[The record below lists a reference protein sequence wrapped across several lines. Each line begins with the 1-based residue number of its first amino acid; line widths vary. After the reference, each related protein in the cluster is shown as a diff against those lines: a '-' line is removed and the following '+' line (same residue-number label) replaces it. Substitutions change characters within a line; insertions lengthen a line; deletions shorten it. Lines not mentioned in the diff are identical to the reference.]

1 MVHFLE
7 TSNAKRLSKGFI
19 PPHHAYRYNW
29 AMSKHMTKKKK
40 PVLKTMLIALAVLG
54 ILAIIALALAPQF
67 LARQATQAPADTH
80 TFVTRQIEEADLSQR
95 MQAAVNNASV
105 EQNGLPPQQNG
116 ENGQPEQGLQV
127 NVETSEQVPEQ
138 VPGQTQQQPDAQVE
152 NQQQQQNNS
161 LGNENGGD
169 TSAQLP
175 PNDTPVYASENR
187 NPDTRAPGQIQSNP
201 SNTANTTTQAPPQS
215 RNDVPQQRQP
225 QNKSFEFQISQNEI
239 SSMIYSGLVN
249 GTAPAFRQSI
259 QGVSTQISGGRA
271 KISVALLP
279 KYLPDAFLR
288 NLPGITRSTP
298 TVYLGG
304 EMGLSVSGNTVEPRI
319 YRVSLGNMGVPMP
332 FIENAVRGQ
341 VQAYVRNATRLPG
354 GQQAQLQNVR
364 LEGGAIHIQGRV
376 N

>member
-1 MVHFLE
+1 M
-7 TSNAKRLSKGFI
+7 AKNKQ
-19 PPHHAYRYNW
+19 
-29 AMSKHMTKKKK
+29 KK
-40 PVLKTMLIALAVLG
+40 PILKTMLIALAILG
-54 ILAIIALALAPQF
+54 ILAIVALALAPKF
-67 LARQATQAPADTH
+67 LARQATQAPVETH
-80 TFVTRQIEEADLSQR
+80 TFVTRQIEESDLSQR
-95 MQAAVNNASV
+95 MQAAVSNATV
-105 EQNGLPPQQNG
+105 DQNSQPDQTNQN
-116 ENGQPEQGLQV
+116 LQV
-127 NVETSEQVPEQ
+127 NVETTEQVPD
-138 VPGQTQQQPDAQVE
+138 QTQYQQQPPD
-152 NQQQQQNNS
+152 
-161 LGNENGGD
+161 D
-169 TSAQLP
+169 TAQLP
-175 PNDTPVYASENR
+175 PNSASSSTTNSISSPDQTEPTSASDNQGFNRDPNRQPTRNDTK
-187 NPDTRAPGQIQSNP
+187 APGQIQSNT
-201 SNTANTTTQAPPQS
+201 SNTTTQAPAQS

-225 QNKSFEFQISQNEI
+225 QNNKSFEFKISENEI
-239 SSMIYSGLVN
+239 SSMIYGGLVN

>member
-1 MVHFLE
+1 M
-7 TSNAKRLSKGFI
+7 T
-19 PPHHAYRYNW
+19 
-29 AMSKHMTKKKK
+29 KHTTKKKK
-40 PVLKTMLIALAVLG
+40 PVLKTLLIALAIVG
-54 ILAIIALALAPQF
+54 ILAIVALALAPRF
-67 LARQATQAPADTH
+67 LARQATQAPVDTQ
-80 TFVTRQIEEADLSQR
+80 TFVTRQIEETDLSQR
-95 MQAAVNNASV
+95 MQAAVNNATPV
-105 EQNGLPPQQNG
+105 QNGAPDQSGQN
-116 ENGQPEQGLQV
+116 LQV
-127 NVETSEQVPEQ
+127 TVETTEQTTDQIIEQ
-138 VPGQTQQQPDAQVE
+138 PAGQDTDQSSPNTDF
-152 NQQQQQNNS
+152 
-161 LGNENGGD
+161 GNEDNSD
-169 TSAQLP
+169 NALP
-175 PNDTPVYASENR
+175 PNSPTEQTRTAPGSTSENR
-187 NPDTRAPGQIQSNP
+187 DLNSARSDSNADTRAPGQIQPNAP
-201 SNTANTTTQAPPQS
+201 RQTAPQS

-225 QNKSFEFQISQNEI
+225 QNKSFEFQISENEI

-364 LEGGAIHIQGRV
+364 LEGGAVHIQGRV